1 MIKEWVIQM
10 YDREIEDAKA
20 NISNQRNWQRA
31 ANSQEEFDMF
41 GENISQLEE
50 YLKALE
56 TLKKQA
62 NEESTYEF

>member
-31 ANSQEEFDMF
+31 ASSQEEFDMF